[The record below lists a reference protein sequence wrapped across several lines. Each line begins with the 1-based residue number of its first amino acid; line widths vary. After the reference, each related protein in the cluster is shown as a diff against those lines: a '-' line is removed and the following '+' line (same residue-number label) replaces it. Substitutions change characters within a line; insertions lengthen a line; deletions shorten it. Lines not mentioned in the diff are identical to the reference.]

1 LNSVLGDLFSMT
13 ALAAGFFT
21 GLIAFRKT
29 ASAGDKAVT
38 MDEPAMSAKTLDE
51 NNMTAK
57 TQATEK

>member
-1 LNSVLGDLFSMT
+1 MT